1 MFNLFYYYILEKEHV
16 KILNDFSHIFK
27 GYLMPVN
34 PQSTLF
40 QIFRPICV
48 KVAREPSVP
57 NLKQLQKDIQNLEK
71 KSIGHAAL
79 LEYLIFPLNLT
90 IKKSNVLNEEQ
101 QILCY
106 QCIRI
111 IFEKCV
117 EMLMTEERI
126 IWTYNAVSLYFSV
139 TDMKN
144 KHVVNKVGKMPSE
157 EQNFAVIEL
166 LEVVSGCSTDFC
178 NQKIFSDN
186 KNLAL
191 IGHLVSVLLDII
203 EKEKLIKLQVSAAKS
218 LGNLAGIKSRCSKK
232 KYDLYG
238 VVFASFLP
246 GITMK
251 MKTCLTRNN
260 HHSVTVS
267 LLKTFGHIVASVM
280 FDIIEPATYDDVRDL
295 FSLKDSSETKLNS
308 ESFSETN
315 KESLKVSKTDK
326 WLQQTCKNITFV
338 LKDIL
343 NVLVCNDHLKVQLE
357 LIGFVDNILS
367 NCMENLS
374 SCLAGFLDVL
384 VKGLYHDVEEI
395 KSQSLKILVKVND
408 IFNRKEGKKITTCT
422 DVWVL
427 FFNTF

>member
-191 IGHLVSVLLDII
+191 IGHLV
-203 EKEKLIKLQVSAAKS
+203 
-218 LGNLAGIKSRCSKK
+218 
-232 KYDLYG
+232 
-238 VVFASFLP
+238 
-246 GITMK
+246 
-251 MKTCLTRNN
+251 
-260 HHSVTVS
+260 
-267 LLKTFGHIVASVM
+267 
-280 FDIIEPATYDDVRDL
+280 
-295 FSLKDSSETKLNS
+295 
-308 ESFSETN
+308 
-315 KESLKVSKTDK
+315 
-326 WLQQTCKNITFV
+326 
-338 LKDIL
+338 
-343 NVLVCNDHLKVQLE
+343 
-357 LIGFVDNILS
+357 
-367 NCMENLS
+367 
-374 SCLAGFLDVL
+374 
-384 VKGLYHDVEEI
+384 
-395 KSQSLKILVKVND
+395 
-408 IFNRKEGKKITTCT
+408 
-422 DVWVL
+422 
-427 FFNTF
+427 

>member
-1 MFNLFYYYILEKEHV
+1 MSI
-16 KILNDFSHIFK
+16 
-27 GYLMPVN
+27 N

-48 KVAREPSVP
+48 KVAREPSVA
-57 NLKQLQKDIQNLEK
+57 NLKQLQEDIQHLEK
-71 KSIGHAAL
+71 NAIGHAAL

-90 IKKSNVLNEEQ
+90 IKKNNVLNEEQ

-111 IFEKCV
+111 IFEKCA
-117 EMLMTEERI
+117 EMLITEERI

-144 KHVVNKVGKMPSE
+144 KQAVNKVGKVPSE

-166 LEVVSGCSTDFC
+166 LEVVSGYSTDFC

-218 LGNLAGIKSRCSKK
+218 LGNLAGIKSRCIINKH
-232 KYDLYG
+232 DLYG
-238 VVFASFLP
+238 AVFASFLP

-267 LLKTFGHIVASVM
+267 SLNTFSHIVASVM
-280 FDIIEPATYDDVRDL
+280 FDINEPTTYDDVKDL
-295 FSLKDSSETKLNS
+295 FSLKDSSETILNRA
-308 ESFSETN
+308 SFSETN
-315 KESLKVSKTDK
+315 KESLKVVKTDQ

-343 NVLVCNDHLKVQLE
+343 NVLVCNDHLKVQLA
-357 LIGFVDNILS
+357 LIDFVDNIFS
-367 NCMENLS
+367 NCMKNLS
-374 SCLAGFLDVL
+374 SCIAGFLDVL

-395 KSQSLKILVKVND
+395 KSRSLKILVKVND
-408 IFNRKEGKKITTCT
+408 IFNRKEGKKITTLLIVFMSKSLRKKIMFDLKTVRAIHCF
-422 DVWVL
+422 L
-427 FFNTF
+427 CRCMGQYFL